1 MKKTFY
7 FIRHGRTD
15 FNQKGIVQGRGINSS
30 INEEGKR
37 QAERFFDHYKDIA
50 FDKIY
55 VSGLKRTYQTVEPF
69 VKNKNIPFERVED
82 LDEISWGEYEGLEL
96 NDKIL
101 ADFDHYLGSWRKG
114 ELDLGPEGGESPNEL
129 YKRVKKGLDFI
140 VENSSGTNFLVCT
153 HGRTL
158 RSIMCH
164 VTGSPLSQMDEFP
177 HENTCLYIAEHDGTG
192 FSLKKHFCTQHISNE

>member
-1 MKKTFY
+1 MKIINTIY
-7 FIRHGRTD
+7 FNKLGD
-15 FNQKGIVQGRGINSS
+15 ERGSLTS
-30 INEEGKR
+30 LE
-37 QAERFFDHYKDIA
+37 Q
-50 FDKIY
+50 
-55 VSGLKRTYQTVEPF
+55 
-69 VKNKNIPFERVED
+69 NKNIPFERVED